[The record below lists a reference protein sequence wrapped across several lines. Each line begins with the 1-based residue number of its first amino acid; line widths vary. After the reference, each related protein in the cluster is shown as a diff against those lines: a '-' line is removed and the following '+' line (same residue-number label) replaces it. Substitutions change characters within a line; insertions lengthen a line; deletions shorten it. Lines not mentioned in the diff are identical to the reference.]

1 MDHARQRKLIIF
13 GMLVTSMIGLLIG
26 TRFVPAKS
34 RFQDTPIGTGLS
46 FGKNNNATIS
56 MDSRKYNADQ
66 KFMVIKFTVKSDGS
80 HPIDPKYVSFKAVTL
95 EGQDTKY
102 QVLPLA
108 NSQYILLLS
117 NLSKGYK
124 AIQIKA
130 TNHQP
135 SVDNATMDTEAA
147 LDVTDSSS
155 SSASS
160 ESVENDPVTKDGV
173 RFVINEDNK
182 FIDNKLV
189 KLSQKDYAVQSLTQS
204 IKILNKR
211 INKQYANIESFQK
224 QIVADKNAIQA
235 AEKDRQ
241 YQVDQSDAD
250 NQIASA
256 KADIKFQ
263 ESSIKQSRKLI
274 NTLNDQIDLYHK
286 QIMDV
291 ESGKYKFKKPVSAD
305 SLR

>member
-1 MDHARQRKLIIF
+1 
-13 GMLVTSMIGLLIG
+13 
-26 TRFVPAKS
+26 
-34 RFQDTPIGTGLS
+34 
-46 FGKNNNATIS
+46 

-256 KADIKFQ
+256 KANIKFQ

-274 NTLNDQIDLYHK
+274 NTLNDQIDLYRK

-305 SLR
+305 SL

>member
-1 MDHARQRKLIIF
+1 
-13 GMLVTSMIGLLIG
+13 
-26 TRFVPAKS
+26 
-34 RFQDTPIGTGLS
+34 
-46 FGKNNNATIS
+46 
-56 MDSRKYNADQ
+56 
-66 KFMVIKFTVKSDGS
+66 
-80 HPIDPKYVSFKAVTL
+80 
-95 EGQDTKY
+95 
-102 QVLPLA
+102 
-108 NSQYILLLS
+108 
-117 NLSKGYK
+117 
-124 AIQIKA
+124 
-130 TNHQP
+130 
-135 SVDNATMDTEAA
+135 MDTEAA

-155 SSASS
+155 SSSS
-160 ESVENDPVTKDGV
+160 ESTKNDPVTKDGV
-173 RFVINEDNK
+173 NFVINEDNK

-211 INKQYANIESFQK
+211 IDKQYANIESFQK

-241 YQVDQSDAD
+241 YQVDQSDTD

-274 NTLNDQIDLYHK
+274 NTLDDQIDLYRK